1 MLRYVGRLGLRR
13 NLRRRV
19 TAADREVLLVQG
31 VSEPT
36 FIKLLEVALALFLEE
51 KLRKTCQ
58 IS

>member
-1 MLRYVGRLGLRR
+1 LRGNLSRR
-13 NLRRRV
+13 I
-19 TAADREVLLVQG
+19 TTTDRKVLLVQG

-51 KLRKTCQ
+51 KLGKTCQ